1 MIRANLVR
9 SDSGSISPFHDIII
23 MVASAVNGG
32 SDRPTA
38 STNHLVTEKKGKYL
52 W

>member
-1 MIRANLVR
+1 MIRVNLVR
-9 SDSGSISPFHDIII
+9 SDSGSISPEHDIII

-32 SDRPTA
+32 SGTT
-38 STNHLVTEKKGKYL
+38 SINHLVTEKKGKYF